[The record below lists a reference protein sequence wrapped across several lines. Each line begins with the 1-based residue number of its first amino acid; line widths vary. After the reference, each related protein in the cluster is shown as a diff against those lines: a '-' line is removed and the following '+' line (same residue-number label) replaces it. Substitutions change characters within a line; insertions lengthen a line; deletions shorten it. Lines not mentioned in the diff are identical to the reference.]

1 MNTFMSINQFI
12 KMIDSGKLS
21 TQCKK
26 NPRNRFIHTKSDKE
40 NIKKSNKSLISKY
53 FNKKNIPN
61 KYNISFICREE

>member
-21 TQCKK
+21 TQFKDTQ
-26 NPRNRFIHTKSDKE
+26 NIFIEVKSDKE
-40 NIKKSNKSLISKY
+40 NKKKSNKSLISKY

-61 KYNISFICREE
+61 EYNISFICREE

>member
-21 TQCKK
+21 PKLGTQ
-26 NPRNRFIHTKSDKE
+26 NVYIEIKSDKE
-40 NIKKSNKSLISKY
+40 NKQTKSNKSLMSKY

-61 KYNISFICREE
+61 KYNISFICLEE

>member
-12 KMIDSGKLS
+12 KMIDSEKLS
-21 TQCKK
+21 TKETQ
-26 NPRNRFIHTKSDKE
+26 NIFIEVKSDKE
-40 NIKKSNKSLISKY
+40 NKKNKSNKSLISKY

>member
-12 KMIDSGKLS
+12 KIIDSGKLP
-21 TQCKK
+21 TKFK
-26 NPRNRFIHTKSDKE
+26 GTHNIFIDKGKE
-40 NIKKSNKSLISKY
+40 QKKSNESLISKY

>member
-21 TQCKK
+21 TQFIK
-26 NPRNRFIHTKSDKE
+26 NPQNIFIEVKSDKE
-40 NIKKSNKSLISKY
+40 NKKKSNKSLISKY